1 MIIGIDRETLPR
13 IKNPTFSSYASVYVK
28 IYEDFMAQL
37 RQTGIEI
44 DPQSYEKGTSERIE
58 RLRQKGAIHRNDD
71 KSIYIN
77 RISPACVAC
86 QTGSGSIT
94 FFISLQCHRNC
105 FYCFNPNQENY
116 EYYSRNKR
124 DCLQE
129 LGYIHA
135 NGLEVKHLA
144 LTGGEPLLHKKDA
157 VEFFKYADAR
167 FPSAY
172 KRLYTCGDH
181 INEAMLQELEN
192 AHLDEIRF
200 SIRIQDLEKGHRHT
214 YDGIALA
221 KEYIPNVM
229 VEMPVLPDTLEIM
242 KEVLLELERL
252 KIFSINLLELC
263 YPLVNAEI
271 FNQKSYKVKNPPH
284 RVLYDYWYA
293 GGVPV
298 SRSELECLDLLE
310 FAIDEKLE
318 IGVHYCSLENKHTG
332 QIYQQNLNGETPQT
346 FHFSQKDYFL
356 KSAKV
361 FGEDI
366 SKVLTVF
373 KKVKRAQYV
382 INQEHNY
389 MEFHVRNIKALQ
401 DLDIEVGISTS
412 VLESREDGRYLREL
426 KVDLTY
432 PQIFDLATDV

>member
-1 MIIGIDRETLPR
+1 MIIGIDREALR
-13 IKNPTFSSYASVYVK
+13 KIKNPAFSSYASVYVR
-28 IYEDFMAQL
+28 IYEDFMAEI
-37 RQTGIEI
+37 RRTGIEI
-44 DPQSYEKGTSERIE
+44 DPQSDEKETSEKIE
-58 RLRQKGAIHRNDD
+58 RLKQKGAIHRNDD

-135 NGLEVKHLA
+135 SGLEVNHLA
-144 LTGGEPLLHKKDA
+144 LTGGEPLLHKEETI
-157 VEFFKYADAR
+157 EFFKYADAR

-181 INEAMLQELEN
+181 INEAILQELEN
-192 AHLDEIRF
+192 ARLDEIRF

-242 KEVLLELERL
+242 KDVLLELERL
-252 KIFSINLLELC
+252 EIFSINLLELC
-263 YPLVNAEI
+263 YPLVNADI

-310 FAIDEKLE
+310 FAIDEKLR

-332 QIYQQNLNGETPQT
+332 QIYQQNLNGEMPPT

-366 SKVLTVF
+366 SKVLAVF
-373 KKVKRAQYV
+373 KKVKRAKYV
-382 INQEHNY
+382 INPEHNY

-412 VLESREDGRYLREL
+412 VLESREDGKYLREL